1 MVESMLIK
9 ATIIRLLIVI
19 WMMPLSLSLMVIANA
34 ADVPKEQHS
43 PRSIQQEQIVTP
55 ATSPTPS
62 QEKIPSI
69 PGIDTS
75 QQADSSIQEQ
85 KKTDIIPPDQG
96 RSELTTL
103 PETDTAS
110 QQQICEAGGGRCSNQ
125 ECEVFEIYDVELG
138 ELCCHSGEYFCRKK
152 ETCTGKDGMAGIC
165 EYGAPTEIRPII
177 GKCNDG
183 KFCYRVPYR
192 STIEALFEILG
203 TMNKS
208 NSDTIEK
215 QPPAVQQDSGNASLL
230 GAGSWFNF
238 ISGTASVLGLML
250 ALLYPVQIHQ
260 VPPSEYRSLRWKKIL
275 ITSFGVA
282 LIANSVLAFSIA
294 FDVSEIIKDLNQMDK
309 VILPDEFRFSIGLNY
324 VYNHTL
330 IYIAA
335 LIKQGLFIWIIMFI
349 IGVMIML
356 TGAIIRPVATIEH
369 KLKVTLD
376 RLNREEQEK
385 INNLM
390 VIGGFFNS
398 RERTFE
404 ELSIQEK
411 LAYNKIIDEFKNI
424 KIEVFK
430 MLTGT
435 HIQKENNQIT
445 NHSEPQK
452 TV

>member
-1 MVESMLIK
+1 ML
-9 ATIIRLLIVI
+9 
-19 WMMPLSLSLMVIANA
+19 S
-34 ADVPKEQHS
+34 
-43 PRSIQQEQIVTP
+43 
-55 ATSPTPS
+55 
-62 QEKIPSI
+62 
-69 PGIDTS
+69 
-75 QQADSSIQEQ
+75 
-85 KKTDIIPPDQG
+85 
-96 RSELTTL
+96 
-103 PETDTAS
+103 
-110 QQQICEAGGGRCSNQ
+110 
-125 ECEVFEIYDVELG
+125 
-138 ELCCHSGEYFCRKK
+138 
-152 ETCTGKDGMAGIC
+152 
-165 EYGAPTEIRPII
+165 
-177 GKCNDG
+177 
-183 KFCYRVPYR
+183 
-192 STIEALFEILG
+192 
-203 TMNKS
+203 
-208 NSDTIEK
+208 
-215 QPPAVQQDSGNASLL
+215 
-230 GAGSWFNF
+230 
-238 ISGTASVLGLML
+238 
-250 ALLYPVQIHQ
+250 
-260 VPPSEYRSLRWKKIL
+260 
-275 ITSFGVA
+275 
-282 LIANSVLAFSIA
+282 FSIA

-356 TGAIIRPVATIEH
+356 TGAIIRQVATIEH